1 MKAQDACVNF
11 IVALCTGDNLNRLGM
26 LRLHLFLLVQDDD
39 DVARSEG
46 CSALGR
52 RRQQRILE
60 GLTQDCHRA
69 APFERLVCGLLTR
82 WLSQEAQGP
91 AHFLSTLP
99 VDVCVYVCVCVCVCL
114 SVCVCLCLCVSVCVC
129 VCLPVSTL
137 MHFYLFTY
145 ICHTYT
151 YARSSSYAATQAN
164 GRNCHAAAAF
174 TVTFCAFSHA

>member
-46 CSALGR
+46 CNALGR

-99 VDVCVYVCVCVCVCL
+99 VDVCVYVCVCVCVC
-114 SVCVCLCLCVSVCVC
+114 VCLSVSVCVC
-129 VCLPVSTL
+129 VCLCV
-137 MHFYLFTY
+137 
-145 ICHTYT
+145 C
-151 YARSSSYAATQAN
+151 
-164 GRNCHAAAAF
+164 
-174 TVTFCAFSHA
+174 VCACL